1 MKLSLGTVQFGMDYG
16 INNPRGKI
24 PKEEVFEI
32 LEEAEK
38 NGIDTLDTA
47 YAYGD
52 SEKVIGEYL
61 KNTKSHLK
69 VISKLPPCEVEKT
82 EAFFHT
88 SLQNLQTDSIYGY
101 LLHDFGKYPENVKK
115 LEVLGNLKAGNKI
128 QKIGF
133 SLYYPK
139 ELEYLIENKIS
150 IDIIQIPHNLFD
162 QRFSIYFPLL
172 KEAGI
177 EIHVRSVFLQGLFFK
192 NPQELKGNLTRAREK
207 LLSLRALSKETNI
220 PVEALSLNFAV
231 LNNFVDR
238 VIIGIDTIANLR
250 DNVKALQYQG
260 KIEEIY
266 DRLVQLKEDDE
277 NIIVPVNWKR

>member
-1 MKLSLGTVQFGMDYG
+1 LKLSLGTVQFGMDYG

-61 KNTKSHLK
+61 QKSKSDLK
-69 VISKLPPCEVEKT
+69 VISKLPSCEVEKA
-82 EAFFHT
+82 ESFFHA
-88 SLQNLQTDSIYGY
+88 SLQNLQTDRIYGY
-101 LLHDFGKYPENVKK
+101 LLHDFETYPENIKK
-115 LEVLGNLKAGNKI
+115 LDILANLKARNKI

-139 ELEYLIENKIS
+139 ELECLIENNIS

-162 QRFSIYFPLL
+162 QRFLNYFPLL
-172 KEAGI
+172 KETGI

-220 PVEALSLNFAV
+220 PVEALSLNFAI

-260 KIEEIY
+260 KIKEIY